1 MNMSHCRQV
10 VIVWTCP
17 TFRTGQRFQDDRASP
32 HHRSLSRAF
41 ALLVALTAALG
52 CGGGNPAEQ
61 DAGFT
66 TMGMPGVPSPTRVGA
81 NLVFADVAVDGKTG
95 GRLGVDT
102 GAPIMLVDAT
112 KYPGLTFPNQTEVT
126 ADITVGDLTID
137 AVSIV
142 PMSFGGGMDPLNFAG
157 LLGGNVMRQF
167 MVRFDYAHPDHAFRL
182 GMPPMEMATDGVET
196 PGNSIDFA
204 LEGGG
209 LGRVGDGGVVSF
221 PATRI
226 PIQVEIDGV
235 AHPFVLD
242 SGASETTVRASL
254 FTTVTADGRAQL
266 TGLPIMTVMGSST
279 ASAARVS
286 TLTAAGATV
295 NDAVIMTIGDPL
307 IDGLAM
313 EVHHPV
319 DGLLGG
325 NFLRNFLV
333 TIDYPGG
340 VLHLQRYATP
350 PIADE
355 FQRVG
360 VELGIANGAHRY
372 GIARVYPGSDAATQ
386 QLSVRDEVVSV
397 DGVALDDLDPLA
409 ADDAL
414 NGTVGTTK
422 TIGLGNAQV
431 AGLSNTTVTVR
442 VDDLIPPP
450 AP

>member
-1 MNMSHCRQV
+1 V
-10 VIVWTCP
+10 
-17 TFRTGQRFQDDRASP
+17 
-32 HHRSLSRAF
+32 
-41 ALLVALTAALG
+41 LTAALG
-52 CGGGNPAEQ
+52 CGGGNGNPAEP

-81 NLVFADVAVDGKTG
+81 NLVFADVAVNGKTG

-102 GAPIMLVDAT
+102 GAPVMLVDAT
-112 KYPGLTFPNQTEVT
+112 KYPGLTFPAQTEVT

-137 AVSIV
+137 GVSIV
-142 PMSFGGGMDPLNFAG
+142 PLSFGGGMDPLNFAG
-157 LLGGNVMRQF
+157 LLGGNVMREF

-196 PGNSIDFA
+196 PGNSADFT

-226 PIQVEIDGV
+226 PIQVELDGV
-235 AHPFVLD
+235 SHPFVLD

-295 NDAVIMTIGDPL
+295 NNAVIMTIGDTL

-313 EVHHPV
+313 EVHHTV

-333 TIDYPGG
+333 TIDYPEGT
-340 VLHLQRYATP
+340 LHLQRYTTP

-372 GIARVYPGSDAATQ
+372 GVARVYPGSDAAAK
-386 QLSVRDEVVSV
+386 QLSVGDEIVSV
-397 DGVALDDLDPLA
+397 DGVALDGLDPLA

-422 TIGLGNAQV
+422 VIGLGNAKA
-431 AGLSNTTVTVR
+431 AGLSNTSVTVR

>member
-1 MNMSHCRQV
+1 MTARK
-10 VIVWTCP
+10 P
-17 TFRTGQRFQDDRASP
+17 LL
-32 HHRSLSRAF
+32 SLA
-41 ALLVALTAALG
+41 AVAALAAAVG
-52 CGGGNPAEQ
+52 CGGGNGNPAEQ

-102 GAPIMLVDAT
+102 GAPIMLVDAS

-126 ADITVGDLTID
+126 TDITVGDLTID
-137 AVSIV
+137 GVSIV
-142 PMSFGGGMDPLNFAG
+142 PMSFGSGMDPLNFAG

-196 PGNSIDFA
+196 PGNSADFT

-235 AHPFVLD
+235 THPFVVD

-266 TGLPIMTVMGSST
+266 SGLPIMTVMGSST
-279 ASAARVS
+279 ASATRVS

-295 NDAVIMTIGDPL
+295 NDAVIMTIGDSL

-313 EVHHPV
+313 EVHHSV

-333 TIDYPGG
+333 TIDYPEG
-340 VLHLQRYATP
+340 VLHLQRYTTP

-372 GIARVYPGSDAATQ
+372 GIARVYPGSDAAAQ
-386 QLSVRDEVVSV
+386 QLSVGDEVVSV
-397 DGVALDDLDPLA
+397 DGVALDNLDPLA
-409 ADDAL
+409 ADDSL

-422 TIGLGNAQV
+422 MIGLGNAHT
-431 AGLSNTTVTVR
+431 AGLANTTVTVR

>member
-1 MNMSHCRQV
+1 MTPRKRH
-10 VIVWTCP
+10 P
-17 TFRTGQRFQDDRASP
+17 
-32 HHRSLSRAF
+32 SLA
-41 ALLVALTAALG
+41 AVAVLTAALG
-52 CGGGNPAEQ
+52 CGGGNGNPAEP

-81 NLVFADVAVDGKTG
+81 NLVFADVAVNGKTG

-102 GAPIMLVDAT
+102 GAPVMLVDAT
-112 KYPGLTFPNQTEVT
+112 KYPGLTFPAQTEVT

-137 AVSIV
+137 GVSIV

-157 LLGGNVMRQF
+157 LLGGNVMREF

-196 PGNSIDFA
+196 PGNSADFT

-226 PIQVEIDGV
+226 PIQVELDGV
-235 AHPFVLD
+235 SHPFVLD

-295 NDAVIMTIGDPL
+295 NNAVIMTIGDTL

-313 EVHHPV
+313 EVHHTV

-333 TIDYPGG
+333 TIDYPEGT
-340 VLHLQRYATP
+340 LHLQRYTTP

-372 GIARVYPGSDAATQ
+372 GVARVYPGSDAAAK
-386 QLSVRDEVVSV
+386 QLSVGDEIVSV
-397 DGVALDDLDPLA
+397 DGVALDGLDPLA

-422 TIGLGNAQV
+422 VIGLGNAKA
-431 AGLSNTTVTVR
+431 AGLSNTSVTVR